1 MPSDTPMPN
10 LLAACTD
17 LLASRLRACHAGEE
31 VVAAVDWPAGWTT
44 PEQVINLACHQAA
57 VDLAASSGS
66 ASLGEEHQTAAFM
79 GHLATNLAWF
89 SVAAIAS
96 EDTADQSGLVPQV
109 SWAYQSGPDEAVF
122 GADFGLIR
130 HLGGPAD
137 RIRLVLFQAKIPE
150 MQARGWQVA
159 IDRSTTVTGGVT
171 KKPDLLANRRS
182 ILQGLLE
189 ATSRHPASHPDN
201 PPIRGLEAQ
210 AAALRDVSHFQ
221 LEALMLTNLEGC
233 RAAGSN
239 EQPWCHYV
247 LWFPGTAG
255 QITLPTAMSV
265 EEVSKLILP
274 HLSKR
279 AHFPRVVAAAGSE
292 DFAGLLSR
300 ALTGGGEDG
309 AGPGI
314 VIGIGELEPL
324 VKKTCAL
331 LPSLRL
337 LLASETGDGMMTLR
351 NALGKGWEHPPGGLQ
366 AVAEADLPRFE
377 PVPPAPEPK
386 F

>member
-1 MPSDTPMPN
+1 MPSDAPTPN

-31 VVAAVDWPAGWTT
+31 VIAAVDWPEGVKV

-79 GHLATNLAWF
+79 GHLATNLAWL
-89 SVAAIAS
+89 SIAAIAS
-96 EDTADQSGLVPQV
+96 QDAADHEDLVPQV
-109 SWAYQSGPDEAVF
+109 SWAYQSKPDEAVL

-130 HLGGPAD
+130 HLGGTPD
-137 RIRLVLFQAKIPE
+137 RIRLVLFQAKVPE
-150 MQARGWQVA
+150 SQAEGWRVVIDQRTVA
-159 IDRSTTVTGGVT
+159 TGDVTRKPEILIKREPVLRS
-171 KKPDLLANRRS
+171 
-182 ILQGLLE
+182 LLE
-189 ATSRHPASHPDN
+189 ATSRRLAFHPNN
-201 PPIRGLEAQ
+201 PPIRVLRAQ

-221 LEALMLTNLEGC
+221 LEALMLTNLEGR
-233 RAAGSN
+233 RAAGPN
-239 EQPWCHYV
+239 EHPWCHYV
-247 LWFPGTAG
+247 LWFPGTADRV
-255 QITLPTAMSV
+255 TLPTAMPV
-265 EEVSKLILP
+265 EEVSDLILP
-274 HLSKR
+274 HLSKG
-279 AHFPRVVAAAGSE
+279 AHFPRVVTADGSE

-300 ALTGGGEDG
+300 ALTGGGGDG

-314 VIGIGELEPL
+314 VIEPGDLAPL

-337 LLASETGDGMMTLR
+337 LLASETGGGMMALR
-351 NALGKGWEHPPGGLQ
+351 NALGEGWEHPPGGLR

-377 PVPPAPEPK
+377 PVPRAPKPK